1 MLCLYLSILAIWK
14 GILCIRRRRRSKK
27 DIEIETICE
36 KDAIENDEKP
46 DKKKCS
52 GKHLILGLVQFILI
66 TGTMTFFIYMV
77 NERTEKS
84 CGQLEIPD
92 KWKCQFNHFFN
103 TNHEV
108 KVNQHF
114 NCQSVTNKTFEE
126 NLNVI
131 HGYASN
137 MSDKITKVL
146 NVRVS
151 HSPFLNLFENK
162 TKTKLELNSQ
172 LSKNESR
179 EEDNTQL
186 PKLIQNEVKSFLY
199 IIHKIGKSAH
209 KPDYGKQP
217 NKPASPAIITAMS
230 DENISEGKA
239 FLKNVVRKIYPL
251 QDIQRL
257 VIYDF
262 GLSKDHIDYLAIRC
276 SFCEI
281 RPFPFEKFGNLTI
294 HYALKPLMIGL
305 SLEEFKTVIW
315 ADPYI
320 RFQPVYLSNVV
331 KSAQKYG
338 IQAAKNYENVR
349 ITNQDVRRNVI
360 KYLGEET
367 CMDTFDEIQSKFLV
381 FSRDSSAY
389 DIVLPWIQ
397 SSVGYGEM
405 LKGNLNQ
412 SVTSIYNPVE
422 ETILDIILNRLYN
435 RNMSS
440 ILMDMNDYVYI
451 DKHVIYNAISH

>member
-14 GILCIRRRRRSKK
+14 GILCIRRRRRSKN
-27 DIEIETICE
+27 DIELKTICE
-36 KDAIENDEKP
+36 KDVIENDEKRE
-46 DKKKCS
+46 KKKCS
-52 GKHLILGLVQFILI
+52 GKHFMLGLVQFILI
-66 TGTMTFFIYMV
+66 SGTMTFFIYMI

-103 TNHEV
+103 TNHDE

-114 NCQSVTNKTFEE
+114 NCQSVTNKTYEE

-137 MSDKITKVL
+137 MSDKIKKVL
-146 NVRVS
+146 NVKKS
-151 HSPFLNLFENK
+151 HSPLLALFENK
-162 TKTKLELNSQ
+162 TKTTLELNSTI
-172 LSKNESR
+172 SKNESNV
-179 EEDNTQL
+179 DDKSHL
-186 PKLIQNEVKSFLY
+186 PKMIQNEVKSFLY
-199 IIHKIGKSAH
+199 IIHKIGNSPRKS
-209 KPDYGKQP
+209 DFGKQS
-217 NKPASPAIITAMS
+217 NKPTSPAIVTAMS

-262 GLSKDHIDYLAIRC
+262 GLSKDHIDYLTTKC

-281 RPFPFEKFGNLTI
+281 RVFPFKKFGNLTI

-349 ITNQDVRRNVI
+349 ITNHDVRRNVI
-360 KYLGEET
+360 KYLEEET

-381 FSRDSSAY
+381 FSEDRSAY

-405 LKGNLNQ
+405 LKENVNQ
-412 SVTSIYNPVE
+412 HAKSIYNPVE

-451 DKHVIYNAISH
+451 DKHVIYNAVIH